1 MNTSSCSRLL
11 DITRRQGVTW
21 YSLTRKLLV
30 VYNPDVRAQRTP
42 AAKKMAKIL
51 TD

>member
-1 MNTSSCSRLL
+1 MNTNSCSRLL

-30 VYNPDVRAQRTP
+30 VYKLDVRAQRTP
-42 AAKKMAKIL
+42 AVMKMAKF
-51 TD
+51 